1 MRGPGRVAVI
11 VCNHLGWPEIF
22 NLVCCPIFPGFTPK
36 KEIVEI
42 PFAGVIARG
51 LQSLFVSRGANPEE
65 REKVVDEIV
74 ARQKLIEVDNLP
86 YQPFC
91 VFAEGTT
98 SNGTHILP
106 FKRGAFAGMRTV
118 QPCFV
123 NLSSSAVR
131 PCYDIM
137 NLPELLIMLC
147 SRFSFMTSTLTI
159 MPPFMPNDKM
169 LQLHADKGEQE
180 WEIFAWCVRDAICK
194 AGNLKKFDNG
204 SLRQKNVY

>member
-1 MRGPGRVAVI
+1 
-11 VCNHLGWPEIF
+11 
-22 NLVCCPIFPGFTPK
+22 
-36 KEIVEI
+36 
-42 PFAGVIARG
+42 
-51 LQSLFVSRGANPEE
+51 
-65 REKVVDEIV
+65 
-74 ARQKLIEVDNLP
+74 
-86 YQPFC
+86 
-91 VFAEGTT
+91 
-98 SNGTHILP
+98 
-106 FKRGAFAGMRTV
+106 MRTV

-147 SRFSFMTSTLTI
+147 SRFSCMTSTLTI

-169 LQLHADKGEQE
+169 LQLHADKGEQD

>member
-118 QPCFV
+118 
-123 NLSSSAVR
+123 
-131 PCYDIM
+131 
-137 NLPELLIMLC
+137 
-147 SRFSFMTSTLTI
+147 
-159 MPPFMPNDKM
+159 
-169 LQLHADKGEQE
+169 
-180 WEIFAWCVRDAICK
+180 
-194 AGNLKKFDNG
+194 
-204 SLRQKNVY
+204 